1 MIGSVNKSRI
11 IASNKRTE
19 IYFLPNIEKMNSFK

>member
-11 IASNKRTE
+11 IASNKQAE
-19 IYFLPNIEKMNSFK
+19 IYFSTKHWEYEFV